1 MYPADMKYTETHEWA
16 RTEKDTNIVTVGI
29 SQYAVEQLSDIVFLE
44 LPGTGDNLRKG
55 SSFGGIESVKAVFDL
70 TSPMTGEVIEVNQ
83 ALIDNLDLLKTD
95 PYGEGWMLKAKV
107 ENQEELQTLMSA
119 EDYQAYLGKQK
130 GKH

>member
-44 LPGTGDNLRKG
+44 LPAVGDNLREG
-55 SSFGGIESVKAVFDL
+55 SSFGAIESVKAVFDL
-70 TSPMTGEVIEVNQ
+70 TSPVTGEVIEINQ
-83 ALIDNLDLLKTD
+83 ALTGNLDLLKTD
-95 PYGEGWMLKAKV
+95 PYGEGWMFKVKA

-119 EDYQAYLGKQK
+119 EDYQAYLGKQE